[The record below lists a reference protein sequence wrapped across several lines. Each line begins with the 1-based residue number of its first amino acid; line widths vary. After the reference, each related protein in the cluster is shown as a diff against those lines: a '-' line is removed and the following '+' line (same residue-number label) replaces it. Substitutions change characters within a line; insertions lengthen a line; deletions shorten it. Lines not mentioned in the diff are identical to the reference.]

1 MSIILDALRKSETE
15 RQRSETPGLA
25 DTRFIASPGRRS
37 FWVPIIAIV
46 LLANL
51 LFMGVWWYQSSSSNP
66 VPQIALPQQ
75 TTREEPLPLPV
86 ETQAPVI
93 QTSTVRSLDQEVAP
107 ARPTAANR
115 TEEQPPILAAPVKT
129 SEPFQQATEPENTS
143 VDHLPSLTQ
152 LTLSGDIVL
161 PLLNIDLHVFSS
173 NPTSRMVFINGDQYR
188 EGEQL
193 EQGPQLSEI
202 TPLGVVLEYQGFRFE
217 LNKE

>member
-25 DTRFIASPGRRS
+25 DTRFIASPERRS

-51 LFMGVWWYQSSSSNP
+51 LFMGMWWHQSSSSNP
-66 VPQIALPQQ
+66 VPQIVLPQQ
-75 TTREEPLPLPV
+75 TTREEPLLLPAD
-86 ETQAPVI
+86 TQAP
-93 QTSTVRSLDQEVAP
+93 TVRSLDQEVAP
-107 ARPTAANR
+107 ARPTTTNR
-115 TEEQPPILAAPVKT
+115 TEETSPTLAAPVKT
-129 SEPFQQATEPENTS
+129 SESFQQAAEPENIS
-143 VDHLPSLTQ
+143 ADHLPNLTE

-161 PLLNIDLHVFSS
+161 PPLNIDLHVFSS
-173 NPTSRMVFINGDQYR
+173 NPTSRMVFINGDRYK
-188 EGEQL
+188 EGEKL